1 MDNSQ
6 KTVDKVIHRPLWIT
20 LGLREESA
28 RGAQVVD
35 PHGDSRPDG
44 SCGSCG
50 GSNGFSGVCKRN
62 GIVMPSE
69 ML

>member
-6 KTVDKVIHRPLWIT
+6 KTVDNFIHRPLWIT

-50 GSNGFSGVCKRN
+50 GSNGLSGVCKRN